1 MIKLYNSMNKKDII
15 FAAICGFFVAF
26 IALDLLTKFAGR
38 YSWAFFIILPVLS
51 VFGLWVAELIAT
63 LRLRSGQESL
73 SFVRQIAKFS
83 LAGGLAD
90 VFDIKTFQ
98 LLFWLA
104 PLSAEL
110 SLIYKTISFLVG
122 TFVKY
127 FSDKYWT
134 FQKSESK
141 GMHKE
146 MAKFFFIAI
155 VGSLLNITSY
165 YFFVKINTSL
175 PLKTWQEI
183 ANILAALT
191 AATWN
196 FCGYKFIVFK
206 K

>member
-1 MIKLYNSMNKKDII
+1 MNKKDIF
-15 FAAICGFFVAF
+15 FAAICGFAVAF
-26 IALDLLTKFAGR
+26 IANDLAPSFHSGPGR
-38 YSWAFFIILPVLS
+38 MTGWLFFIILPILS
-51 VFGLWVAELIAT
+51 IFGLWVAEL
-63 LRLRSGQESL
+63 L
-73 SFVRQIAKFS
+73 SKKYTFIRQIAKFS

-98 LLFWLA
+98 FLFWLT
-104 PLSAEL
+104 PLSNEL

-134 FQKSESK
+134 FGQHEAK

-155 VGSLLNITSY
+155 VGSLLNIASF
-165 YFFVKINTSL
+165 YFFVKINTGL

-183 ANILAALT
+183 SNILAALT
-191 AATWN
+191 AAAWN

>member
-1 MIKLYNSMNKKDII
+1 MEKKDVI
-15 FAAICGFFVAF
+15 FAGVCGFAVAW
-26 IALDLLTKFAGR
+26 IGLDLFGKYARGFG
-38 YSWAFFIILPVLS
+38 WIFFIVLPILS
-51 VFGLWVAELIAT
+51 IFGLWIAELIAT
-63 LRLRSGQESL
+63 LRLRSGQEKL
-73 SFVRQIAKFS
+73 LFVKQIAKFS
-83 LAGGLAD
+83 LAGGFAD

-98 LLFWLA
+98 ILFWLA
-104 PLSAEL
+104 PVSAEL
-110 SLIYKTISFLVG
+110 SLIYKAISFLVG

-134 FQKSESK
+134 FGKRETA

-155 VGSLLNITSY
+155 IGSLLNIASF
-165 YFFVKINTSL
+165 YFFVKIKTGL
-175 PLKTWQEI
+175 PQKDWQEI
-183 ANILAALT
+183 SNILAALT